1 MPDQIHPAELPQVNL
16 ETEPYHFGDQLS
28 DPAALELA
36 RSTFNQYS
44 TKRNS
49 NYEAR
54 WAEND
59 KLYHGVVK
67 QKYWEGTKVPRAA
80 IGVPLA
86 FDQVESVYPIIIN
99 ELFNKKPWFQVEAT
113 HTSSTA
119 EAQGVQ
125 AVLQF
130 QLGAP
135 HPETYTAPVQ
145 QLKLAVH
152 ETLSHG
158 SGVVQLHYDEAARRI
173 IVERVLLKDFFMDP
187 ALESPFVDLSAAVV
201 RRRTLS
207 VAAVEKLRAVPGFN
221 VPSPANLNAFA
232 KSRIGPQ
239 NSIQQNADA
248 FRRIDKEGILD
259 PDPTAQ
265 TVEILEYWS
274 NDRMIWLIN
283 QRWVLTNQ
291 PNPFGCKPFVFA
303 PLFVPEGQA
312 YGMSIP
318 DLIEGEQQLVQGI
331 INARLDELS
340 LALHP
345 PRVMDK
351 SAQQS
356 ASASEKAWRPGAVLG
371 IDSVKDFQTIQPTNI
386 TSDAFTEV
394 GLAERRANRRTGVSD
409 LVQTGTPT
417 PSNANRSATGVAS
430 QMQAVNSRLFTIFDN
445 IENYLLVPLLYKTHK
460 ILGKFL
466 PEEPLAGVDSAGSP
480 IAVDRA
486 AFNQPTRFIMGA
498 GASMVARTQLQQVF
512 QPVTQ
517 ILLNE
522 AVHGAAQR
530 QGRVVDFKEYLR
542 FFHDSLGV
550 SNVYTF
556 FREQTEEEAQAAQQP
571 DPKVMA
577 EIQAKQMELKT
588 REKIAEEKNQTEI
601 AVTQA
606 TSESKERSTE
616 EQTAGRV
623 LEKLLDGDNKRRAE
637 AAKPTSS
644 GADK

>member
-1 MPDQIHPAELPQVNL
+1 MPEQIHPAELPQINL
-16 ETEPYHFGDQLS
+16 ETEPYHFRDQLS

-36 RSTFNQYS
+36 RSTFQQYS
-44 TKRNS
+44 TQRNS
-49 NYEAR
+49 NYETR
-54 WAEND
+54 WADND

-67 QKYWEGTKVPRAA
+67 QKYWEGTKIPRAA

-86 FDQVESVYPIIIN
+86 FDQVESVYPILIN

-113 HTSSTA
+113 HVSTTEQA
-119 EAQGVQ
+119 RGVQ
-125 AVLQF
+125 AVLQY

-152 ETLSHG
+152 ENLSHG
-158 SGVVQLHYDEAARRI
+158 SCVVQIQYDEAARRLI
-173 IVERVLLKDFFMDP
+173 LERVLLKDFFMDP
-187 ALESPFVDLSAAVV
+187 TLESPFVDLSSAVV
-201 RRRTLS
+201 RRRTLT
-207 VAAVEKLRAVPGFN
+207 VAAVEKLRSVPGFN
-221 VPSPANLNAFA
+221 VPPVANLNAFA
-232 KSRIGPQ
+232 KSRVGPAD
-239 NSIQQNADA
+239 SIQQTADA
-248 FRRIDKEGILD
+248 YRRIDKEGLLD

-291 PNPFGCKPFVFA
+291 PNPFGCKPFLFA

-345 PRVMDK
+345 PRVVDK
-351 SAQQS
+351 ASQQS
-356 ASASEKAWRPGAVLG
+356 GTTAEKAWRPGAVFG
-371 IDSVKDFQTIQPTNI
+371 IDSVKDFQAIQPTNI

-445 IENYLLVPLLYKTHK
+445 IENYLLIPLLYKSHK
-460 ILGKFL
+460 ILAKFL
-466 PEEPLAGVDSAGSP
+466 PNEPLAGTDSAGAP
-480 IAVDRA
+480 LAVDRES
-486 AFNQPTRFIMGA
+486 FNQPTKFIMSA

-522 AVHGAAQR
+522 AVHAAAQR
-530 QGRVVDFKEYLR
+530 QGRVVDFAEYLR

-556 FREQTEEEAQAAQQP
+556 FRDQTPEEAQAAQQP

-588 REKIAEEKNQTEI
+588 REKIAGEKNQTEL

-606 TSESKERSTE
+606 TNESKERSTE
-616 EQTAGRV
+616 EQAASRV
-623 LEKLLDGDNKRRAE
+623 LEKLIDGDNRRRVE
-637 AAKPTSS
+637 AAKPPSG